1 MKGNSTSQATQ
12 IQSSTL
18 SENQIMGKGG
28 PRAVKGNNNNTFQS
42 SGTGNTSQEQNS
54 INDIKYSLL
63 QLISQYNTED
73 LNLSSASIVS
83 LSSIEIGYF

>member
-28 PRAVKGNNNNTFQS
+28 AKAVKGNNNNTF
-42 SGTGNTSQEQNS
+42 
-54 INDIKYSLL
+54 
-63 QLISQYNTED
+63 
-73 LNLSSASIVS
+73 
-83 LSSIEIGYF
+83 